1 MVGST
6 IMINAMR
13 RAVRVADAISTCI
26 ITGTDKIRSG
36 YGNGD
41 CIFLDFANRVFAVAD
56 GTERYPWASRSLLER
71 LRLLIAGEKI
81 PESIEG
87 WVECI
92 GALYEG
98 QEHHYKTTFS
108 GVALSD
114 HGRGL
119 RVFVM
124 HGGDSS
130 VMIMNSSDRSI
141 TYRTTPN
148 MNFAA
153 KNTQVDV
160 SAHLL
165 TEEQVRIVMATDGLN
180 DVLKFSKQEESGIPD
195 MFLSAPVHEIGER
208 LYHLL
213 EGNGGKEYDD
223 VGLIILNPFRVP
235 PSDDCIIIGGTS
247 SHEEAQFY
255 RDVSSRI
262 HNRWI
267 PDAEWRDNLDMLRI
281 AGIQIC
287 KG

>member
-1 MVGST
+1 
-6 IMINAMR
+6 MINAMR
-13 RAVRVADAISTCI
+13 RAVRVAGAVSTCV

-56 GTERYPWASRSLLER
+56 GTERYPWASRSLLKR
-71 LRLLIAGEKI
+71 LRLLIAGGTI

-87 WVECI
+87 WEECI

-98 QEHHYKTTFS
+98 QEHHFKTTFS
-108 GVALSD
+108 GVALSN
-114 HGRGL
+114 HEGGL

-130 VMIMNSSDRSI
+130 VMIMNSRDGSI
-141 TYRTTPN
+141 TYRTKPN

-180 DVLKFSKQEESGIPD
+180 DVLKFGEKEESGILD

-208 LYHLL
+208 LYRLL
-213 EGNGGKEYDD
+213 EGNGGREYDD

-235 PSDDCIIIGGTS
+235 PSGDCVIIGGTS
-247 SHEEAQFY
+247 PHEEVQFY

-267 PDAEWRDNLDMLRI
+267 PDAEWRDNMDMLRI

-287 KG
+287 TG